1 MAGVALLACLTH
13 LGFALATGTTTGGE
27 TTVKVSATPVFP
39 AIPWAQQRDDFEV
52 LVRVEAPATAQM
64 HAPID
69 LVVALDVSESMNAR
83 PAPRGGPSRLDL
95 LKKAMK
101 FVISKLGDSD
111 RLAIVAFNDHV
122 VEEYSTELLHVSGRH
137 GQCRVKRAIDE
148 LESGGRTAFKP
159 ALERAVRI
167 LDERPTEEDGRVGF
181 VLLVSDG
188 TEDSRITWC
197 NEGIVCKYPVHTF
210 GFSSSHDPRTLH
222 AIAQTSGGTY
232 SFVNDE
238 VLDDG
243 LTGALAMCLG
253 GLKSVV
259 AAHARV
265 VLTAAEKGG
274 VEIKSID
281 SSSGYVSGDRR
292 WGEIVPGVLY
302 AGEVKNFIVRLHV
315 PAVRC
320 AACDSGHH
328 HRQQLQKLLTVTV
341 SGTGIDSIYMEST
354 ATILQI
360 QRPHVIADASRPAP
374 SPAVVSHIVL
384 SELVDLVATFDRDEI
399 GAVAAVDLGGRLEN
413 KWEEFA
419 ERHKFWSGLD
429 DLLVGL
435 DGDIRAMASSLRR
448 TGGSLSAGAYVYSW
462 VSSYRTQRAT
472 AMGSPD
478 KVVVHFVTTRM
489 QQMLKE
495 ARDFQA
501 DEPIAIGRHPKT
513 SVGDEED
520 DDDDGTLLDINM
532 EMIDRRLQLW
542 YKLKREVPIMF
553 RQPGETSE
561 DAEWDHLTAI
571 TQQAS
576 IEAIDR
582 AMHNDMYLAV
592 VHASNARACYSK
604 RRGSEP
610 ATPTATTC

>member
-1 MAGVALLACLTH
+1 M
-13 LGFALATGTTTGGE
+13 
-27 TTVKVSATPVFP
+27 
-39 AIPWAQQRDDFEV
+39 
-52 LVRVEAPATAQM
+52 
-64 HAPID
+64 
-69 LVVALDVSESMNAR
+69 
-83 PAPRGGPSRLDL
+83 
-95 LKKAMK
+95 
-101 FVISKLGDSD
+101 
-111 RLAIVAFNDHV
+111 
-122 VEEYSTELLHVSGRH
+122 
-137 GQCRVKRAIDE
+137 
-148 LESGGRTAFKP
+148 
-159 ALERAVRI
+159 
-167 LDERPTEEDGRVGF
+167 
-181 VLLVSDG
+181 
-188 TEDSRITWC
+188 WC
-197 NEGIVCKYPVHTF
+197 NEGIMCKYPVHTF
-210 GFSSSHDPRTLH
+210 GFSSSHDPRALH
-222 AIAQTSGGTY
+222 AIAQASGGTY

-238 VLDDG
+238 DLDDG
-243 LTGALAMCLG
+243 LTGALAVCLG
-253 GLKSVV
+253 GLKSVI
-259 AAHARV
+259 AARARV

-315 PAVRC
+315 PAARC
-320 AACDSGHH
+320 AACDSAGHH
-328 HRQQLQKLLTVTV
+328 HRQQLQKLLTVAV
-341 SGTGIDSIYMEST
+341 SGTGIDSISMESA

-360 QRPHVIADASRPAP
+360 QRPQVIADASRPAP

-384 SELVDLVATFDRDEI
+384 SELVDLVATFARDEI
-399 GAVAAVDLGGRLEN
+399 GVVAAAVDLGARLEH

-419 ERHKFWSGLD
+419 EKHKFWSGLD
-429 DLLVGL
+429 DLLLGL

-448 TGGSLSAGAYVYSW
+448 TGGSLSSAAAYVYSW

-478 KVVVHFVTTRM
+478 KVVAHFVTARM
-489 QQMLKE
+489 RQMLKE

-501 DEPIAIGRHPKT
+501 DEPIVIARHPKT
-513 SVGDEED
+513 SVGGEDD

-553 RQPGETSE
+553 RQPGEASE

-610 ATPTATTC
+610 ATPTATAC